1 VGTKKAVQYR
11 NIIRIL
17 GLLVTLLSGT
27 MLPPALVSAIY
38 RDGGGVPFLLSFLFC
53 LAAGVLTWY
62 PNRNQKGDLRA
73 REGFLIVVLF
83 WTVLAS
89 FSAIPL
95 LLLDAPNLSVTDAFF
110 ESFSGLTTTGATVL
124 TGLDSMSHAVLFY
137 RQQLQWLGGMGII
150 VLAVAV
156 LPMLGIGGMQLYRA
170 ETPGPVKDSKMTPR
184 IADTAKHLWYIYLSL
199 TILCGVAYW
208 LAGMSAFDAICHA
221 FSTIAIGGFST
232 HDASMGYFNSPAINL
247 VCVVFLIIA
256 GVNFALHYAAV
267 QNRSFKSYIF
277 DPEFKV
283 FISIQIVLTLVCFT
297 VLMTEGTYNDADRAL
312 DQALFQSVSISTTAG
327 FATTSFAD
335 WPTLLPILLIFSSFI
350 GGCAGSTGGGMKVIR
365 VFLLYLQGVRELNKL
380 VHPKAI
386 FSIKLGKKA
395 LPPRVIEAVW
405 GFFSAYAAVFVI
417 CMLLLIASGIDDIT
431 AFTAVAACLNN
442 LGPGLG
448 EVASNFASINDFSK
462 WVLIVA
468 MLFGRLE
475 IFTLLVL
482 FTPAFWRS

>member
-1 VGTKKAVQYR
+1 MQYK

-17 GLLVTLLSGT
+17 GLLVSLLSVT
-27 MLPPALVSAIY
+27 MLPPAFISLVY
-38 RDGGGVPFLLSFLFC
+38 RDGGGVSFLMAFFFC
-53 LAAGVLTWY
+53 LVAGISAWY
-62 PNRNQKGDLRA
+62 PHRNDKGDLRA

-89 FSAIPL
+89 FSAVPL
-95 LLLDAPNLSVTDAFF
+95 MLLEVPNLSITDAFF
-110 ESFSGLTTTGATVL
+110 ESFSGLTTTGATIL
-124 TGLDSMSHAVLFY
+124 TQIDGLPHAVLWY

-156 LPMLGIGGMQLYRA
+156 LPMLGVGGMQLYRA

-184 IADTAKHLWYIYLSL
+184 IADTAKHLWFIYLTL
-199 TILCGVAYW
+199 TVACTISYW
-208 LAGMSAFDAICHA
+208 GAGMTLFDAICHA

-232 HDASMGYFNSPAINL
+232 HDLSMGYFQSPLINFI
-247 VCVVFLIIA
+247 CVFFLIVA
-256 GVNFALHYAAV
+256 GVNFALHFAV
-267 QNRSFKSYIF
+267 LHSRSLRAYFY

-283 FISIQIVLTLVCFT
+283 FILIQVLLTLICFIVLMSYGVYQTGF
-297 VLMTEGTYNDADRAL
+297 EAF
-312 DQALFQSVSISTTAG
+312 DQALFQAVSISTTAG

-335 WPTLLPILLIFSSFI
+335 WPTLLPILLIFASFI
-350 GGCAGSTGGGMKVIR
+350 GGCAGSTGGGMKVVR
-365 VFLLYLQGVRELNKL
+365 VVLLYLQGVRELNKL

-386 FSIKLGKKA
+386 FTIKLGRKA
-395 LPPRVIEAVW
+395 LPNRVVEAIW
-405 GFFSAYAAVFVI
+405 GFFAAYAAVFVI
-417 CMLLLIASGIDDIT
+417 CMLMLLAAGVDDIT

-448 EVASNFASINDFSK
+448 EVAANFAPLGDFSK

-482 FTPAFWRS
+482 FLPAFWRA

>member
-1 VGTKKAVQYR
+1 VQYK

-17 GLLVTLLSGT
+17 GLLVALLSVT
-27 MLPPALVSAIY
+27 MLPPALVSMIY
-38 RDGGGVPFLLSFLFC
+38 RDGGGVPFLLGFLWC
-53 LAAGVLTWY
+53 LFTGFVAWY
-62 PNRNQKGDLRA
+62 PNRYQKNDLRA

-83 WTVLAS
+83 WLVLAS

-95 LLLDAPNLSVTDAFF
+95 ILLDQPSLSVTDAFF
-110 ESFSGLTTTGATVL
+110 ESFSGLTTTGATILNHIEGLPHSVL
-124 TGLDSMSHAVLFY
+124 WY

-199 TILCGVAYW
+199 TVACAVAYW
-208 LAGMSAFDAICHA
+208 LAGMSGFDAICHS

-232 HDASMGYFNSPAINL
+232 HDASMGYFNSPIINL
-247 VCVVFLIIA
+247 VCVFFLVIA
-256 GVNFALHYAAV
+256 GVNFALHYAVV
-267 QNRSFKSYIF
+267 QSKSLRSYFY

-283 FISIQIVLTLVCFT
+283 FIAIQMVLTLICFT
-297 VLMTEGTYNDADRAL
+297 VLLTSGTYQDADQAF
-312 DQALFQSVSISTTAG
+312 DQALFQAVSISTTAG

-335 WPTLLPILLIFSSFI
+335 WPTLLPILLIFASFI
-350 GGCAGSTGGGMKVIR
+350 GGCAGSTGGGMKVVR
-365 VFLLYLQGVRELNKL
+365 VLLLYLQGLRELNKL
-380 VHPKAI
+380 VHPKAV
-386 FSIKLGKKA
+386 FSIKMGKKV
-395 LPPRVIEAVW
+395 LPDRVVEAVW

-417 CMLLLIASGIDDIT
+417 CMLLLLATGMDDIT
-431 AFTAVAACLNN
+431 AFTAVAASINN

-448 EVASNFASINDFSK
+448 EVAANYSEIGDTSK
-462 WVLIVA
+462 WILIMA

-482 FTPAFWRS
+482 FTPAFWRT

>member
-1 VGTKKAVQYR
+1 VQYK

-17 GLLVTLLSGT
+17 GLLVTLLSVT
-27 MLPPALVSAIY
+27 MLPPAFISLIY
-38 RDGGGVPFLLSFLFC
+38 RDGGGVSFLSSFLFC
-53 LAAGVLTWY
+53 LFAGLILWY
-62 PNRNQKGDLRA
+62 PHRNEKTDLRA

-95 LLLDAPNLSVTDAFF
+95 MLLDTPNLSTTDAFF
-110 ESFSGLTTTGATVL
+110 ESFSGLTTTGATIL
-124 TGLDSMSHAVLFY
+124 TQIDGLPHAVLWY

-184 IADTAKHLWYIYLSL
+184 IADTAKHLWYIYLAL
-199 TILCGVAYW
+199 TVACTLSYW
-208 LAGMSAFDAICHA
+208 AAGMTFFDAICHA

-232 HDASMGYFNSPAINL
+232 HDLSMGYFDSPLINFI
-247 VCVVFLIIA
+247 CVMFLLIA
-256 GVNFALHYAAV
+256 GVNFALHFAV
-267 QNRSFKSYIF
+267 VNSRSLRNYFY

-283 FISIQIVLTLVCFT
+283 FILIQLSITLICFVVLLASA
-297 VLMTEGTYNDADRAL
+297 TYENGFEAL
-312 DQALFQSVSISTTAG
+312 DQALFQAVSISTTAG
-327 FATTSFAD
+327 FATTSFSE
-335 WPTLLPILLIFSSFI
+335 WPTLLPLLLIFSSFI
-350 GGCAGSTGGGMKVIR
+350 GGCAGSTGGGMKVVR
-365 VFLLYLQGVRELNKL
+365 VLLLYLQGVRELNKL

-395 LPPRVIEAVW
+395 LPNRVVEAIW

-417 CMLLLIASGIDDIT
+417 CMLLLLASGLDDIT

-448 EVASNFASINDFSK
+448 AVAANFASINDFSK
-462 WVLIVA
+462 WVLIIA

-482 FTPAFWRS
+482 FTPAFWKS

>member
-1 VGTKKAVQYR
+1 MQYK

-17 GLLVTLLSGT
+17 GLLVALLSVT
-27 MLPPALVSAIY
+27 MLPPALVSMIY
-38 RDGGGVPFLLSFLFC
+38 RDGGGVPFLLGFLWC
-53 LAAGVLTWY
+53 LFTGFVAWY
-62 PNRNQKGDLRA
+62 PNRHQKKDLRA

-83 WTVLAS
+83 WLVLAS

-95 LLLDAPNLSVTDAFF
+95 ILLEQPYLSITDAFF
-110 ESFSGLTTTGATVL
+110 ESFSGLTTTGATILNHIEGLPHSVL
-124 TGLDSMSHAVLFY
+124 WY

-184 IADTAKHLWYIYLSL
+184 IADTAKHLWYIYVSL
-199 TILCGVAYW
+199 TIACAIAFW
-208 LAGMSAFDAICHA
+208 LAGMSVFDAICHS

-232 HDASMGYFNSPAINL
+232 HDASMGYFNSPTINL
-247 VCVVFLIIA
+247 VCVFFLIIA
-256 GVNFALHYAAV
+256 GVNFALHYAVV
-267 QNRSFKSYIF
+267 QSKSLKNYF
-277 DPEFKV
+277 YDPEFKV
-283 FISIQIVLTLVCFT
+283 FIAIQVVLTLICFT
-297 VLMTEGTYNDADRAL
+297 VLITSGTYQDVDQAF

-350 GGCAGSTGGGMKVIR
+350 GGCAGSTGGGMKVVR
-365 VFLLYLQGVRELNKL
+365 VLLLYLQGLRELNKL
-380 VHPKAI
+380 VHPKAV
-386 FSIKLGKKA
+386 FSIKMGKKV
-395 LPPRVIEAVW
+395 LPDRVVEAVW
-405 GFFSAYAAVFVI
+405 GFFSAYAAVFVF
-417 CMLLLIASGIDDIT
+417 CMLLLLATGMDDIT
-431 AFTAVAACLNN
+431 AFTAVAASINN

-448 EVASNFASINDFSK
+448 EVAANYSTIGDASK
-462 WVLIVA
+462 WVLIMA

-482 FTPAFWRS
+482 FTPAFWRT

>member
-1 VGTKKAVQYR
+1 MQIK
-11 NIIRIL
+11 NIVRIL
-17 GLLVTLLSGT
+17 GLLVTLLSVT
-27 MLPPALVSAIY
+27 MLPPALISLLY
-38 RDGGGVPFLLSFLFC
+38 RDGGGVAFLSSFVFC
-53 LAAGVLTWY
+53 LVAGISFWY
-62 PNRNQKGDLRA
+62 PYRDKKSELRA

-95 LLLDAPNLSVTDAFF
+95 MLLESPNLSVADAFF
-110 ESFSGLTTTGATVL
+110 ESFSGLTTTGATIL
-124 TGLDSMSHAVLFY
+124 TKIDGLPHALLWY

-156 LPMLGIGGMQLYRA
+156 LPMLGVGGMQLYRA

-184 IADTAKHLWYIYLSL
+184 IADTAKHLWYIYLAL
-199 TILCGVAYW
+199 TVACAFCYW
-208 LAGMSAFDAICHA
+208 AAGMNLFDAICHS

-232 HDASMGYFNSPAINL
+232 HDASMGYFNSPLINFI
-247 VCVVFLIIA
+247 CVFFLLIA
-256 GVNFALHYAAV
+256 GINFALHFTV
-267 QNRSFKSYIF
+267 LHSRSLRNYFY

-283 FISIQIVLTLVCFT
+283 FLSIQLVLTLICFVVILASGMT
-297 VLMTEGTYNDADRAL
+297 VTGFEAF
-312 DQALFQSVSISTTAG
+312 DQALFQAVSISTTAG
-327 FATTSFAD
+327 FTTTSFAD
-335 WPTLLPILLIFSSFI
+335 WPTLLPILLIFSSFV
-350 GGCAGSTGGGMKVIR
+350 GGCAGSTGGGMKVVR
-365 VFLLYLQGVRELNKL
+365 VTLLYLQGLRELNKL

-386 FSIKLGKKA
+386 LTIKLGHKA
-395 LPPRVIEAVW
+395 LPNRVVEAIW
-405 GFFSAYAAVFVI
+405 GFFSAYAAVFII
-417 CMLLLIASGIDDIT
+417 CMLLLLATGIDDIT

-448 EVASNFASINDFSK
+448 AVAANFADINDFSK
-462 WVLIVA
+462 WVLVIA

>member
-1 VGTKKAVQYR
+1 MQYK

-17 GLLVTLLSGT
+17 GLLVSLLSVT
-27 MLPPALVSAIY
+27 MVPPAFVSLLY
-38 RDGGGVPFLLSFLFC
+38 RDGGGVPFILAFIFC
-53 LAAGVLTWY
+53 LVAGIVAWY
-62 PNRNQKGDLRA
+62 PFRSCKDDLRA

-83 WTVLAS
+83 WIVLAS

-95 LLLDAPNLSVTDAFF
+95 LLLEQPNLSVANAFF
-110 ESFSGLTTTGATVL
+110 ESFSGLTTTGATIL
-124 TGLDSMSHAVLFY
+124 TNIDSLPHAVLFY
-137 RQQLQWLGGMGII
+137 RQQLQWVGGMGII

-184 IADTAKHLWYIYLSL
+184 IADTAKHLWYIYLAL
-199 TILCGVAYW
+199 TIACAISYW
-208 LAGMSAFDAICHA
+208 LAGMSAFDAICHS

-232 HDASMGYFNSPAINL
+232 HDASMGYFNSPQINL
-247 VCVVFLIIA
+247 VCVFFLIIA
-256 GVNFALHYAAV
+256 GVNFALHFAV
-267 QNRSFKSYIF
+267 VQTRSLKTYFF

-283 FISIQIVLTLVCFT
+283 FLCIQLVITFICFV
-297 VLMTEGTYNDADRAL
+297 VLMATGTYEDADTAL
-312 DQALFQSVSISTTAG
+312 DQALFQSVSMSTTAG
-327 FATTSFAD
+327 FSTTSFAE
-335 WPTLLPILLIFSSFI
+335 WPTLLPILLIFASFI

-365 VFLLYLQGVRELNKL
+365 VLLLYLQGLRELNKL
-380 VHPKAI
+380 VHPKAV
-386 FSIKLGKKA
+386 FTIKLGNKA
-395 LPPRVIEAVW
+395 LPNRVVEAIW

-417 CMLLLIASGIDDIT
+417 CMLLLLAAGMDDIS

-448 EVASNFASINDFSK
+448 QVAANFSEINDFSK
-462 WVLIVA
+462 WVLIAA

>member
-1 VGTKKAVQYR
+1 MQYK
-11 NIIRIL
+11 NIIRII
-17 GLLVTLLSGT
+17 GLLVALLSVT
-27 MLPPALVSAIY
+27 MLPPALISLVY
-38 RDGGGVPFLLSFLFC
+38 RDGGGVPFLMAFLGCIFTGF
-53 LAAGVLTWY
+53 LAWY
-62 PNRNQKGDLRA
+62 PNRHEKTDLRA

-83 WTVLAS
+83 WIVLAS

-95 LLLDAPNLSVTDAFF
+95 ILLEQPSLSTTDAFF

-124 TGLDSMSHAVLFY
+124 QNIEGLPHAVLWY

-184 IADTAKHLWYIYLSL
+184 IADTAKHLWYIYLGL
-199 TILCGVAYW
+199 TVACAVAYW
-208 LAGMSAFDAICHA
+208 LAGMSIFDAVCHS
-221 FSTIAIGGFST
+221 FSTVAIGGFST
-232 HDASMGYFNSPAINL
+232 YDASMGYFNSPVINL
-247 VCVVFLIIA
+247 VCVFFLIIA
-256 GVNFALHYAAV
+256 GINFALHYAAV
-267 QNRSFKSYIF
+267 QSRSLKSYIY

-283 FISIQIVLTLVCFT
+283 FIAIQVILTLICFIVLMSAGV
-297 VLMTEGTYNDADRAL
+297 YQDADQAL
-312 DQALFQSVSISTTAG
+312 DQALFQAVSISTTAG
-327 FATTSFAD
+327 FTTTSFAD
-335 WPTLLPILLIFSSFI
+335 WPTLLPMLLIFASFI
-350 GGCAGSTGGGMKVIR
+350 GGCAGSTGGGMKVVR
-365 VFLLYLQGVRELNKL
+365 VTLLYLQGLRELNKL

-386 FSIKLGKKA
+386 FSIKLGRKV
-395 LPPRVIEAVW
+395 LPDRVVEAVW

-417 CMLLLIASGIDDIT
+417 CMLLLLAAGMDDIT
-431 AFTAVAACLNN
+431 AFTAVAACINN

-448 EVASNFASINDFSK
+448 EVAANFASINDMSK

-482 FTPAFWRS
+482 FTPAFWKA

>member
-1 VGTKKAVQYR
+1 MQYK

-17 GLLVTLLSGT
+17 GLLVALLSVT
-27 MLPPALVSAIY
+27 MLPPAMVSMIY
-38 RDGGGVPFLLSFLFC
+38 RDGGGVPFLMGFLWC
-53 LAAGVLTWY
+53 LITGFLAWY
-62 PNRNQKGDLRA
+62 PYRYEKTDLRA

-83 WTVLAS
+83 WLVLAS

-95 LLLDAPNLSVTDAFF
+95 ILLEQPSLSVTDAFF
-110 ESFSGLTTTGATVL
+110 ESFSGLTTTGATIL
-124 TGLDSMSHAVLFY
+124 NHIEGLPHAVLWY

-199 TILCGVAYW
+199 TIACATAYW
-208 LAGMSAFDAICHA
+208 LAGMSVFDAICHS

-232 HDASMGYFNSPAINL
+232 HDASMGYFNSPTINL
-247 VCVVFLIIA
+247 VCVFFLVIA
-256 GVNFALHYAAV
+256 GVNFALHYAVV
-267 QNRSFKSYIF
+267 QSKSLKNYF
-277 DPEFKV
+277 YDPEFKV
-283 FISIQIVLTLVCFT
+283 FIAIQVVLTLVCFT
-297 VLMTEGTYNDADRAL
+297 VLMTSGTYQDADQAF

-327 FATTSFAD
+327 FSTTSFAD
-335 WPTLLPILLIFSSFI
+335 WPTLLPVLLIFSSFI
-350 GGCAGSTGGGMKVIR
+350 GGCAGSTGGGMKVVR
-365 VFLLYLQGVRELNKL
+365 VLLLYLQGLRELNKL
-380 VHPKAI
+380 VHPKAV
-386 FSIKLGKKA
+386 FRIKIGKKV
-395 LPPRVIEAVW
+395 LPDRVVEAVW

-417 CMLLLIASGIDDIT
+417 CMLLLLATGMDDIT
-431 AFTAVAACLNN
+431 AFTAVAAAINN

-448 EVASNFASINDFSK
+448 EVAANFSGIADTSK
-462 WVLIVA
+462 WVLIMA

-482 FTPAFWRS
+482 FTPAFWRT

>member
-1 VGTKKAVQYR
+1 MQYK

-17 GLLVTLLSGT
+17 GLLVSLLSVT
-27 MLPPALVSAIY
+27 MLPPAFISLVY
-38 RDGGGVPFLLSFLFC
+38 RDGGGVSFLMAFIFC
-53 LAAGVLTWY
+53 LVAGITAWY
-62 PNRNQKGDLRA
+62 PQRNEKGDLRA

-95 LLLDAPNLSVTDAFF
+95 MLLETPNLSITDAFF
-110 ESFSGLTTTGATVL
+110 ESFSGLTTTGATIL
-124 TGLDSMSHAVLFY
+124 TQIDGLPHAVLWY

-150 VLAVAV
+150 VLAVAI

-184 IADTAKHLWYIYLSL
+184 IADTAKHLWFIYVGLTVACTLS
-199 TILCGVAYW
+199 YW
-208 LAGMSAFDAICHA
+208 GAGMTMFDAICHA

-232 HDASMGYFNSPAINL
+232 HDLSMGYFQSPLINFI
-247 VCVVFLIIA
+247 CVFFLIIA
-256 GVNFALHYAAV
+256 GVNFALHFAV
-267 QNRSFKSYIF
+267 LNSKSLRAYF
-277 DPEFKV
+277 YDPEFKV
-283 FISIQIVLTLVCFT
+283 FILIQLVLTLICFA
-297 VLMTEGTYNDADRAL
+297 VLMSYGIYQTGFEAF
-312 DQALFQSVSISTTAG
+312 DQALFQAVSISTTAG

-335 WPTLLPILLIFSSFI
+335 WPTMLPILLIFASFI
-350 GGCAGSTGGGMKVIR
+350 GGCAGSTGGGMKVVR
-365 VFLLYLQGVRELNKL
+365 VLLLYLQGVRELNKL

-386 FSIKLGKKA
+386 FTIKLGKKA
-395 LPPRVIEAVW
+395 LPNRVVEAIW
-405 GFFSAYAAVFVI
+405 GFFAAYAAVFVI
-417 CMLLLIASGIDDIT
+417 CMLLLLASGVDDIT

-448 EVASNFASINDFSK
+448 EVAANFAPLGDFSK

-482 FTPAFWRS
+482 FLPAFWRA

>member
-1 VGTKKAVQYR
+1 MHIK

-17 GLLVTLLSGT
+17 GLLVTLLSVT
-27 MLPPALVSAIY
+27 MLPPAFISMVY
-38 RDGGGVPFLLSFLFC
+38 RDGGGVSFLMSFVFCLVAGLLS
-53 LAAGVLTWY
+53 WY
-62 PNRNQKGDLRA
+62 PNKNERSDLRA

-89 FSAIPL
+89 FSAVPL
-95 LLLDAPNLSVTDAFF
+95 MLLEQPNLSVSDAFF
-110 ESFSGLTTTGATVL
+110 ESFSGLTTTGATIL
-124 TGLDSMSHAVLFY
+124 TQIDGLPHAVLWY

-199 TILCGVAYW
+199 TIACSLSYW
-208 LAGMSAFDAICHA
+208 AAGMTPFDAICHA

-232 HDASMGYFNSPAINL
+232 HDASMGYFNSPAINF
-247 VCVVFLIIA
+247 VCVLFLLIA
-256 GVNFALHYAAV
+256 GVNFALHFAV
-267 QNRSFKSYIF
+267 VHSKSLRGYF
-277 DPEFKV
+277 YDPEFKV
-283 FISIQIVLTLVCFT
+283 FISIQLALTAICFT
-297 VLMTEGTYNDADRAL
+297 VLMSAGIYENGFEAF

-350 GGCAGSTGGGMKVIR
+350 GGCAGSTGGGMKVVR
-365 VFLLYLQGVRELNKL
+365 VVLLYLQGVRELNKL

-386 FSIKLGKKA
+386 FTIKLGTKA
-395 LPPRVIEAVW
+395 LPSRVVEAIW
-405 GFFSAYAAVFVI
+405 GFFSAYAAVFVL
-417 CMLLLIASGIDDIT
+417 CMLALLAAGVDDIT

-448 EVASNFASINDFSK
+448 EVASNFSSLGDFSK
-462 WVLIVA
+462 WVLIIA

>member
-1 VGTKKAVQYR
+1 VQYK

-17 GLLVTLLSGT
+17 GLLVALLSVT
-27 MLPPALVSAIY
+27 MLPPALVSLIY
-38 RDGGGVPFLLSFLFC
+38 RDGGGVPFLLGFIWC
-53 LAAGVLTWY
+53 LVTGFVAWY
-62 PNRNQKGDLRA
+62 PNRYQKTDLRA

-83 WTVLAS
+83 WLVLAS

-95 LLLDAPNLSVTDAFF
+95 ILLEQPSLSITDAFF
-110 ESFSGLTTTGATVL
+110 ESFSGLTTTGATIL
-124 TGLDSMSHAVLFY
+124 NHIEGLPHAVLWY

-199 TILCGVAYW
+199 TIACAVAYW
-208 LAGMSAFDAICHA
+208 LAGMSGFDAICHS

-232 HDASMGYFNSPAINL
+232 HDASMGYFNSPTINL
-247 VCVVFLIIA
+247 VCVFFLVIA
-256 GVNFALHYAAV
+256 GVNFALHYAV
-267 QNRSFKSYIF
+267 VHSKSLKNYF
-277 DPEFKV
+277 YDPEFKV
-283 FISIQIVLTLVCFT
+283 FIGIQVVLVLICFT
-297 VLMTEGTYNDADRAL
+297 VLMTSGTYQDADKAF

-350 GGCAGSTGGGMKVIR
+350 GGCAGSTGGGMKVVR
-365 VFLLYLQGVRELNKL
+365 VLLLYLQGLRELNKL
-380 VHPKAI
+380 VHPKAV
-386 FSIKLGKKA
+386 FSIKMGKKV
-395 LPPRVIEAVW
+395 LPDRVVEAVW

-417 CMLLLIASGIDDIT
+417 CMLLLLATGMDDIT
-431 AFTAVAACLNN
+431 AFTAVAASINN

-448 EVASNFASINDFSK
+448 EVAANYSSIGDASK
-462 WVLIVA
+462 WILIMA

-482 FTPAFWRS
+482 FTPAFWRT